1 MIRPFMP
8 ADMNA
13 VLNIWLEA
21 SIQAHDFVNSDFW
34 HSKLNL
40 MQEVYIPS
48 SETYVYEDA
57 EGIKGF
63 FSLYNNTLAAI
74 FVNPSDQGSGIGQ
87 QLLLKAKSLRNKL
100 DLTVYRDNKKS
111 IKFYQQNDFT
121 TIKEQIDKH
130 TGMIEILMT
139 YNPTDDTRLTKN

>member
-1 MIRPFMP
+1 MIRPFIP
-8 ADMNA
+8 TDMDT

-21 SIQAHDFVNSDFW
+21 SIKAHDFVSPDFW

-74 FVNPSDQGSGIGQ
+74 FVDPSDQGSGIGQ
-87 QLLLKAKSLRNKL
+87 QLLAKAKSLRNKL

-111 IKFYQQNDFT
+111 IKFYQQNGFT
-121 TIKEQIDKH
+121 AIKEQPDEH
-130 TGMIEILMT
+130 TGKTEILMAYYST
-139 YNPTDDTRLTKN
+139 NQDT